1 MESAF
6 VEKKWKARS
15 NIKDVLRILTLF
27 LSAWIG
33 LERTIINERP
43 FLVDLV
49 SFVTAINVVVHQ
61 WIYQRSAYGIRT
73 LNVSG

>member
-6 VEKKWKARS
+6 VEKKWKASS

-33 LERTIINERP
+33 PDSTIINECP
-43 FLVDLV
+43 FLVDIV
-49 SFVTAINVVVHQ
+49 SFVTNAPT
-61 WIYQRSAYGIRT
+61 S
-73 LNVSG
+73 